1 MAVDP
6 TRLAGRARQNWL
18 RSAARRIRRHP
29 RRALSQ
35 VVALGRLLTQVKAV
49 VGRGRWIEWLE
60 VYWPHH
66 RQLAAQTMRAA
77 KILGNYEM
85 SALRTF
91 GTSSAHA
98 LTHNS
103 LSKSSRDN
111 ILRAP
116 ARRRP
121 IGLESVKLLKLAAT
135 DDDFDPKTDYAACEV
150 ISLPRPGDADAFRRL
165 ATLLARADFV
175 TVDVSRDVDA
185 LPDAPP
191 DAVTIAVF
199 GEGGSRRFCRRS
211 LESALAAAA
220 GEEVLKKC
228 PKCKEAKSP
237 DEYAAGTRYCRV
249 CERRR
254 VKRYGKKGKRT
265 AAG

>member
-1 MAVDP
+1 M
-6 TRLAGRARQNWL
+6 
-18 RSAARRIRRHP
+18 I
-29 RRALSQ
+29 
-35 VVALGRLLTQVKAV
+35 QVKAV
-49 VGRGRWIEWLE
+49 VGRNRWGEWLA
-60 VYWPHH
+60 VRWP
-66 RQLAAQTMRAA
+66 RARSLATDAMRLA
-77 KILGNYEM
+77 KIFDGHDI
-85 SALRTF
+85 SALRKF
-91 GTSSAHA
+91 GASAAHG
-98 LTHNS
+98 LTQKR
-103 LSKSSRDN
+103 LPKSAREQ

-116 ARRRP
+116 PRPKP
-121 IGLESVKLLKLAAT
+121 IGLESVKLLSLAAT
-135 DDDFDPKTDYAACEV
+135 ADDFDPQTDFAACET
-150 ISLPRPGDADAFRRL
+150 PTAPPWTPGDADAFRRL
-165 ATLLARADFV
+165 LAVLKQADFV

-185 LPDAPP
+185 VLDAPP

-254 VKRYGKKGKRT
+254 VKRYGKKKPK